1 MVPINRNVF
10 RTELSND
17 PVVQGFAELVLS
29 GRTPPSETAGLS
41 QRGRITIKALRALAM
56 GQNEE
61 FSLAYEEICRRQ
73 ISDDADW
80 IYDDYLLFALI
91 LGKRRFAANGQFLS
105 KVLEQRR
112 KVQGPQGRD
121 LLDDFEKL
129 MANQRLEVDTPV
141 LIVGSFLTGELGHHT
156 DGLVSAYRLATRVL
170 TDSRTSE
177 FMKILSMR
185 TVDLVVEC
193 SPISDAIPAVFWRTF
208 ERRASCVAQVVHA
221 SLSVIAVLAWC
232 YLGAHYLFGSGAI
245 ATWAEK
251 LFSMSLVVAPT
262 AVLMARSKVV
272 STLKLCIVR
281 FWGGGEIAA
290 KLPNYNPPR

>member
-1 MVPINRNVF
+1 MVPVNRNAF

-29 GRTPPSETAGLS
+29 GKAPASETTGLS
-41 QRGRITIKALRALAM
+41 QRGRITVKALRALAR
-56 GQNEE
+56 NDNKE

-73 ISDDADW
+73 ISDEADW

-91 LGKRRFAANGQFLS
+91 LGKRRFGANGQFLA
-105 KVLEQRR
+105 KVLDQRR
-112 KVQGPQGRD
+112 KVQGAHGRE

-129 MANQRLEVDTPV
+129 MASQRLEPDTPV
-141 LIVGSFLTGELGHHT
+141 LLVGCFLAGELGHGT
-156 DGLVSAYRLATRVL
+156 DGLVSAYRLATGML
-170 TDSRTSE
+170 TDARASE
-177 FMKILSMR
+177 FMRILAMR

-208 ERRASCVAQVVHA
+208 ERRATCIAQFAHA
-221 SLSVIAVLAWC
+221 SLCVIVVLVWC

-245 ATWAEK
+245 STWAEK

-262 AVLMARSKVV
+262 AVLVARGKVV
-272 STLKLCIVR
+272 LTLKLWIVR

-290 KLPNYNPPR
+290 KLASHNPPR